1 MILINKRNC
10 FQKTKVTETGL
21 SDFHKLIST
30 FLRSHF
36 SRLKP
41 KAIYYRNYKK
51 FNEQKVLE
59 DVKNT
64 NFCFNSDDPNEN
76 YELITDLF
84 SKIVNKHA
92 PLKKKFLRGNQAPFI
107 NKELRKAIYDR
118 SRLRNRFC
126 KTPTEEN
133 EKLYKKQR
141 NKCVSIRKKSIRNYF
156 NKIAN
161 ENVVTNKNIRKI
173 IKSFLT
179 NKWHLENA
187 EIMLIQDKN
196 IISNENELVKDFNKH
211 YINIIE
217 KSGDQKPTNIAK
229 RNSIDNDREAVKLIC
244 NSYRNHP
251 SISKI
256 KSNITTKGN
265 INN

>member
-1 MILINKRNC
+1 MTNLVTSPRCFTKTHKSTIDLILTNKGNC

-36 SRLKP
+36 SRLKL

-51 FNEQKVLE
+51 FNEQKFLE

-64 NFCFNSDDPNEN
+64 NFCFNSDQPNEN

-118 SRLRNRFC
+118 SRLRNRSC

-133 EKLYKKQR
+133 EKL
-141 NKCVSIRKKSIRNYF
+141 
-156 NKIAN
+156 
-161 ENVVTNKNIRKI
+161 
-173 IKSFLT
+173 
-179 NKWHLENA
+179 
-187 EIMLIQDKN
+187 
-196 IISNENELVKDFNKH
+196 
-211 YINIIE
+211 
-217 KSGDQKPTNIAK
+217 
-229 RNSIDNDREAVKLIC
+229 
-244 NSYRNHP
+244 
-251 SISKI
+251 
-256 KSNITTKGN
+256 
-265 INN
+265 